1 MSKKV
6 TLKLAAT
13 LLSIAALLHL
23 VRVLAGWD
31 MVVNG
36 WLLPVWVSIV
46 VVIVAG
52 YLGFRVCTM
61 EKK

>member
-13 LLSIAALLHL
+13 LLTFAALLHL

-31 MVVNG
+31 MVING
-36 WLLPVWVSIV
+36 WLLPVWVSILV
-46 VVIVAG
+46 VLLAG